1 MAGSMVFRA
10 LLGASLVLATTS
22 CGGDEAP
29 RRELRILA
37 PAGLAELDHVRSF
50 ERKTGCQVDLRVY
63 DENEDIAAIARR
75 RDVDVVATPSTRQDA
90 DESIELV
97 QITLESGLEIT
108 VPKRYAKAFERPTRP
123 AGRRSIRWTIRREG
137 ENPVCSRRWLAY
149 ATSQ

>member
-29 RRELRILA
+29 RRELGILA

-50 ERKTGCQVDLRVY
+50 ERKTGCRVDLRVY

-75 RDVDVVATPSTRQDA
+75 RDVDVVATPSTRTDA
-90 DESIELV
+90 HESIELV
-97 QITLESGLEIT
+97 RITLESGLEIT
-108 VPKRYAKAFERPTRP
+108 VPKRFAKAFDRPARP
-123 AGRRSIRWTIRREG
+123 AGRRSIRWTIRPEG
-137 ENPVCSRRWLAY
+137 ENPGCARRWLAY
-149 ATSQ
+149 TNSQ